1 MKKIN
6 SKEIILAEVRRYD
19 KELGGLVIEDY
30 KPYALIIN
38 KNGKYY
44 NIFNDKEELPLLARV
59 PYNNYT
65 KDGIAYG
72 TKNVEI
78 TPLGKRSLCYLKVAT
93 LDSVIDSDVSK
104 KDLEEYI
111 LNSKYFFRERA
122 VIARERL
129 KKLKEPKRM
138 IKVLRQDRAYY
149 KSLVK

>member
-19 KELGGLVIEDY
+19 KKLGGLVIEDY

-65 KDGIAYG
+65 KDVMFFKNGYFYSIFIL
-72 TKNVEI
+72 TKN
-78 TPLGKRSLCYLKVAT
+78 K
-93 LDSVIDSDVSK
+93 
-104 KDLEEYI
+104 
-111 LNSKYFFRERA
+111 
-122 VIARERL
+122 
-129 KKLKEPKRM
+129 
-138 IKVLRQDRAYY
+138 
-149 KSLVK
+149 KSLKPTLLKLSKNLTIKH